1 MRFTNES
8 NLPPAVFGALTQDDY
23 DPGESDYSCT
33 TLLKP
38 PRIVQLERRHGSE
51 CVKACVKQLWS
62 LLGRAVHL
70 IFENNTEEDAIAE
83 VRMYVESNG
92 KKIGGMLD
100 HYKDGVITDYKCT
113 SVWSWI
119 YGSRIQGWT
128 EQANIYAEIY
138 RANGFDVKE
147 LRIIAVFRDWKESEF
162 IKNPSQYPPEELMVI
177 NLEVWDAGLAK
188 PFIDQRTAIHVAQEN
203 TPDNDL
209 PLCTDKDTW
218 AKPDKYAVM
227 KNKLIRA
234 SRVLDT
240 EEDALAWIEQ
250 AKAKDKKPASYRIE
264 FRPGSRP
271 RCERY
276 CDVAPF
282 CNQYQEFLKAQENTN
297 ES

>member
-1 MRFTNES
+1 MKFTNET
-8 NLPPAVFGALTQDDY
+8 NLPPAVFDALTKDNY

-33 TLLKP
+33 TLLKS
-38 PRIVQLERRHGSE
+38 PRMVQLGRRHVGE
-51 CVKACVKQLWS
+51 IVKACVKQLWS

-70 IFENNTEEDAIAE
+70 IFEDNTEDDAIAE
-83 VRMYVESNG
+83 VRMYIDSNG

-119 YGSRIQGWT
+119 FGGRIKGWT

-147 LRIIAVFRDWKESEF
+147 LQIIAVFRDWKLSEF
-162 IKNPSQYPPEELMVI
+162 IKNPSKYPPEELMVI
-177 NLEVWDAGLAK
+177 KLEVWEAGLAK
-188 PFIDQRTAIHVAQEN
+188 PFIDQRTAMHVAEET
-203 TPDNDL
+203 TPDDGL
-209 PLCTDKDTW
+209 PLCSSEEIW

-250 AKAKDKKPASYRIE
+250 AHAKDKKAAEYRID

-271 RCERY
+271 RCEHY

-282 CNQYQEFLKAQENTN
+282 CNQYQEFLKSQETTN
-297 ES
+297 GS